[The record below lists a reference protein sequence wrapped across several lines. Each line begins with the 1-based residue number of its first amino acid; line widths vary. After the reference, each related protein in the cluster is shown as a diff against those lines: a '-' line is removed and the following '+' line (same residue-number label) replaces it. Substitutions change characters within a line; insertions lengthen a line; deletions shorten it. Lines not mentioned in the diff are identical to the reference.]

1 MEDPASPERR
11 LGAGRYKTDSRSGM
25 GSIASGGW
33 RSNTRREVAKVTGGR
48 EENREERWQKRFTQV
63 LQQFIVDEHKTK
75 MKSGGREEDLEIA
88 PSDQEI
94 PSGWPPLQATQH
106 RHPRYSVQS
115 GLAVKIGIDD
125 IRTMKKSCPFCGK
138 ALTSQHSLV
147 CVKANQNMIISR
159 HNTTT
164 KTIGTHIA
172 STGIMAEYEKKLPAY
187 STKTTHPRHDM
198 HQRHRATPH
207 RRCDMPAIQG
217 NRDMRQA
224 TARSKTYKYMETWGK
239 MFENIHFVMLD
250 NRGCKRMP
258 ERSGDQHRDED
269 NAGCD
274 SEVNEIC
281 WEVMRRRA
289 EETNRI
295 HSAKSKSM
303 LLPLD

>member
-1 MEDPASPERR
+1 MGLADIR
-11 LGAGRYKTDSRSGM
+11 LTQEVAWEALLVEAGEATQDG
-25 GSIASGGW
+25 
-33 RSNTRREVAKVTGGR
+33 EVAKVTGGR

-75 MKSGGREEDLEIA
+75 MKIGGREEDLEIA

-106 RHPRYSVQS
+106 RSPRYSVQS

-172 STGIMAEYEKKLPAY
+172 STGIM
-187 STKTTHPRHDM
+187 
-198 HQRHRATPH
+198 
-207 RRCDMPAIQG
+207 
-217 NRDMRQA
+217 
-224 TARSKTYKYMETWGK
+224 
-239 MFENIHFVMLD
+239 
-250 NRGCKRMP
+250 
-258 ERSGDQHRDED
+258 
-269 NAGCD
+269 
-274 SEVNEIC
+274 VN
-281 WEVMRRRA
+281 MRRSYLLTQQKPHIPDMTCIKDTVQHHIDVAICQRYR
-289 EETNRI
+289 ETGT
-295 HSAKSKSM
+295 
-303 LLPLD
+303 